1 MRAAHKRRILAEL
14 GVDVYVRRDAGS
26 VRAAEE
32 RAFDAAPPSQADEP
46 LASVPQG
53 IADGVEWDPLRAMV
67 AACTRC
73 VLHAGRTQTV
83 FGVGRRDARWM
94 IIGEAPGAEEDR
106 RGEPFVGRAG
116 QLLDSMLRA
125 LGLRREQ
132 VYIANVLKCRPPGN
146 RDPRPEE
153 SRELPPV
160 PGPSD
165 RARGADAHHRRGPH
179 RGADPARDRSADR
192 QAARPGALARR
203 ARLAGDRH
211 LSPGVPAAQPGRE
224 AQGLAGPAAR
234 EPDLPRARARAW
246 CAA

>member
-1 MRAAHKRRILAEL
+1 MQAAHKRRILAEL

-32 RAFDAAPPSQADEP
+32 RASDAGPPAEPDEL

-53 IADGVEWDPLRAMV
+53 LADGVEWDPLRAMV
-67 AACTRC
+67 ATCTRC

-83 FGVGRRDARWM
+83 FGVGPRDARWM

-125 LGLRREQ
+125 LGPGRDQ
-132 VYIANVLKCRPPGN
+132 AYIANVLKCRPPGN

-153 SRELPPV
+153 SASCRPYLNRQIELVAPTLIIAVGRIAAQALLETDQPLGKLRGRIHSLGERGWPV
-160 PGPSD
+160 IVTYHPAYLLRSPSEKRKAWQD
-165 RARGADAHHRRGPH
+165 LL
-179 RGADPARDRSADR
+179 
-192 QAARPGALARR
+192 LARR
-203 ARLAGDRH
+203 TF
-211 LSPGVPAAQPGRE
+211 RE
-224 AQGLAGPAAR
+224 LERQRGEA
-234 EPDLPRARARAW
+234 
-246 CAA
+246 